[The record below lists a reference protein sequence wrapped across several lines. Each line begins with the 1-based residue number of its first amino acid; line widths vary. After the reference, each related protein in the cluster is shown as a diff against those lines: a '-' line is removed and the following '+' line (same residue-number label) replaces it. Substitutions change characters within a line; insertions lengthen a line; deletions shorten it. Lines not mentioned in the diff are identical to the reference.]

1 MKMSEQEVHLIHDL
15 WDVVKSYSN
24 NKDHEILCEE
34 LFEKFDNNGFVIEDN
49 VRELRGY
56 DGIMDDVLKNMYSEE
71 DDYDDEEYLDG
82 DDPETYD
89 Y

>member
-1 MKMSEQEVHLIHDL
+1 M
-15 WDVVKSYSN
+15 
-24 NKDHEILCEE
+24 
-34 LFEKFDNNGFVIEDN
+34 FEKFDNNGFVIEDN

-71 DDYDDEEYLDG
+71 EDYDDDYLDG

>member
-1 MKMSEQEVHLIHDL
+1 MKMSEQEVHLINDL
-15 WDVVKSYSN
+15 WDVVKSYSS

-71 DDYDDEEYLDG
+71 EDYDDDYLDG

>member
-56 DGIMDDVLKNMYSEE
+56 DGIMDDVLKNMYYEE
-71 DDYDDEEYLDG
+71 EEDEEYLDG